1 MKVLIGMIA
10 GVVGGC
16 LCGITAWLAFASK
29 YEGGLAPQ
37 YFVNNTGKVGIL
49 NMYSFYGVL
58 STLGGSCITG
68 PV

>member
-16 LCGITAWLAFASK
+16 LCGITAWLAFASQ

-49 NMYSFYGVL
+49 NMY
-58 STLGGSCITG
+58 
-68 PV
+68 